1 MGSTVFFTQVGQNEK
16 QESINQK
23 VLALFSA
30 ADLGSFIN
38 KNDLIGIKMHFG
50 EEGNNTHIPPHCVS
64 PIVEEIRKKSG
75 MPFLTDTCVL
85 YRSQRDN
92 SVNHLLLAHQHGFS
106 IDRIGAPVIIADG
119 LIGNAESMMDIPGK
133 IFKQVAV
140 ARTAVEANG
149 LVVLSHVTGH
159 IATGFGGTI
168 KNLGMGFSSRKG
180 KLKQHSVT
188 KPSISSKKCTGCAL
202 CVQWCP
208 EDAISMK
215 GEKAVIDSTRCI
227 GCGEC
232 LTVCRFGA
240 VGHGWGRSNDELQ
253 KRIAEHALGVTVA
266 QPGRISY
273 MNFLLSITKDC
284 DCWNEPQK
292 PIIPDIGILA
302 SKDPVAIDAASL
314 DLIHQETDQEL
325 KEMSYPDVNPWVQ
338 IHYGAEIGLGSETYE
353 LVHI

>member
-1 MGSTVFFTQVGQNEK
+1 MGSEVFFTQVNQNEK
-16 QESINQK
+16 TESINRK

-50 EEGNNTHIPPHCVS
+50 EKGNRTHIPSHCVV
-64 PIVEEIRKKSG
+64 PIVEEIKKRQG
-75 MPFLTDTCVL
+75 VAFLTDTCVL

-92 SVNHLLLAHQHGFS
+92 SVNHLLLAHRHGFS
-106 IDRIGAPVIIADG
+106 MDHLGVPVIIADG
-119 LIGNAESMMDIPGK
+119 LIGNAESKVSIPGK
-133 IFKQVAV
+133 IFKEVAV
-140 ARTAVEANG
+140 ARAAVEANG
-149 LVVLSHVTGH
+149 LIVLSHVTGH
-159 IATGFGGTI
+159 IACGLGGSI

-180 KLKQHSVT
+180 KLQQHSVT
-188 KPSISSKKCTGCAL
+188 KPSISSKKCTGCGL
-202 CVQWCP
+202 CIQWCP

-215 GEKAVIDSTRCI
+215 AEKAVIDSTLCI

-240 VGHGWGRSNDELQ
+240 VSHGWGRSNDELQ

-266 QPGRISY
+266 QPGRIGY

-292 PIIPDIGILA
+292 PIISDIGILA

-314 DLIHQETDQEL
+314 DLIRDKTHREL
-325 KEMSYPDVNPWVQ
+325 TEMSYPDVDSWVQ
-338 IHYGAEIGLGSETYE
+338 IRYGAEIGLGSRVYE
-353 LVHI
+353 LIRL